1 MIVESR
7 NSRDSYY
14 SSILDDYGYNSSSSH
29 VESATNLV
37 PTRFSSTKDAHKRR
51 PSLNIAKVRDS
62 ISSLKRQPS
71 YDFPSPSTSYFSAT
85 ISPRVASP
93 LVNSF
98 NYNRDSIAQN
108 LPTTPS
114 NPPSYIFSHYHHS
127 SEDRRYSLGAS
138 STESYYSRRMR
149 KDSKST
155 NEIGLQNLV
164 IPPGHRIGDTQH
176 LSSPSGSST
185 NEDNGIYDYIYQE
198 MNKSSSASS
207 YEEDILNYSHSLGG
221 KGAIT
226 AQNSSL
232 TARKTIRM
240 NHKNN
245 MNNDGHQAPI
255 DPDRDQYGFKRSY
268 QWISQKEYADFESI
282 YSRIQ
287 QRRKVKWDALLTEN
301 GGNLPGKSSK
311 IKRYI
316 RKGIPPSLRGRVWF
330 HYSGAAEKMRNQP
343 DLYEKLL
350 QKAAEARTENEY
362 VEIIERDLHRTFPEN
377 IKFKSSVSSDDG
389 SSPTIDTENVPIIQS
404 LRRVLVAF
412 SLYSPN
418 IGYCQSLNYIA
429 GLLLLFMEEKQAF
442 WTLVAIIHDYLPE
455 NMYDMTMEGA
465 NVDQAVLMKFI
476 IDKMPHMWGKLSA
489 GIGWDPEKVDSSMP
503 TITLVTSHWFLTLYI
518 NILPIETMLRV
529 WDCFFYERHKVLFRV
544 ALAIFKINEEKIL
557 AVDDPMEVFQVV
569 QNMPKRLI
577 DCHKLMEV
585 CFRRRKVMI
594 SDISRKEIDRQRDY
608 FRERRKQRLGSMLN
622 K

>member
-7 NSRDSYY
+7 NSRDSHY
-14 SSILDDYGYNSSSSH
+14 SSIFDDYISNSSH
-29 VESATNLV
+29 VENPISLA
-37 PTRFSSTKDAHKRR
+37 PGRFSSTKDVHKRR
-51 PSLNIAKVRDS
+51 PSLNIAKIRDS
-62 ISSLKRQPS
+62 VISLRRQPS
-71 YDFPSPSTSYFSAT
+71 YDFPSPH
-85 ISPRVASP
+85 
-93 LVNSF
+93 LVNGS
-98 NYNRDSIAQN
+98 NHNRDSIPQS
-108 LPTTPS
+108 PTATS
-114 NPPSYIFSHYHHS
+114 SSPSYVFSHYYHNIK
-127 SEDRRYSLGAS
+127 DRRDSSGAS
-138 STESYYSRRMR
+138 SIESFYSRRMR
-149 KDSKST
+149 KNSKST
-155 NEIGLQNLV
+155 NESGLQSLM
-164 IPPGHRIGDTQH
+164 IPPPGHRIGDIH
-176 LSSPSGSST
+176 NLSSPSGSSI
-185 NEDNGIYDYIYQE
+185 NDESGISDKIYQE

-207 YEEDILNYSHSLGG
+207 YEEDILNSSSHPLEIITTRNSL
-221 KGAIT
+221 
-226 AQNSSL
+226 L
-232 TARKTIRM
+232 TIRKSNRM
-240 NHKNN
+240 DNI
-245 MNNDGHQAPI
+245 HQTST

-268 QWISQKEYADFESI
+268 QWITRKEYADFESI

-287 QRRKVKWDALLTEN
+287 QRRKVKWDALLAEH

-316 RKGIPPSLRGRVWF
+316 RKGVPPSLRGRVWF

-350 QKAAEARTENEY
+350 QKSEETRTENEY

-377 IKFKSSVSSDDG
+377 IKFKSSVSPADD
-389 SSPTIDTENVPIIQS
+389 SSPTLDTENVPIIQS

-429 GLLLLFMEEKQAF
+429 GLLLLFMEEEQAF

-489 GIGWDPEKVDSSMP
+489 GIGWDPEKMDGNMP

-585 CFRRRKVMI
+585 CFRRRKVI
-594 SDISRKEIDRQRDY
+594 SDISRKEIDRQREF
-608 FRERRKQRLGSMLN
+608 FRERRKQRLESMLN